1 MQNGSTVHTSGKL
14 SMKEHEHF
22 DILGN
27 KIDVGAIVA
36 FSHHN
41 SLAIAKVTKL
51 NPKMISVKR
60 IGGKYKAEH
69 YKYSADTVLIPEKD
83 AVMYILRQT

>member
-1 MQNGSTVHTSGKL
+1 
-14 SMKEHEHF
+14 MKEHEHF

-27 KIDVGAIVA
+27 KINLGSVVA

-41 SLAIAKVTKL
+41 SLAIAKVIKL
-51 NPKMISVKR
+51 TPKMISIKR

-69 YKYSADTVLIPEKD
+69 YKYGKDAVVIPDQD
-83 AVMYILRQT
+83 AVMYILRNT